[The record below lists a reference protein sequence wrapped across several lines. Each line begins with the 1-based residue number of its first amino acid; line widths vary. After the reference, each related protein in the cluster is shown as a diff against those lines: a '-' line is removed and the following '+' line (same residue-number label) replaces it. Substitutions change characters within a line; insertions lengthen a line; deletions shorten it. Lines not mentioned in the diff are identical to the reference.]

1 MFYAF
6 IHKKNIKRFKWSV
19 CTHRILQWVYTLS
32 KCQVIF
38 SAYFQLLTVGLTSAT
53 SSPNSYSLVD
63 SWILLQI
70 SDLRIYVGGVI
81 LCEIVQGQ
89 EKKM

>member
-1 MFYAF
+1 MF
-6 IHKKNIKRFKWSV
+6 
-19 CTHRILQWVYTLS
+19 

-38 SAYFQLLTVGLTSAT
+38 SAYFQLLIVGVQ
-53 SSPNSYSLVD
+53 SPNSYSLVD

-81 LCEIVQGQ
+81 LSVNLFKDR
-89 EKKM
+89 KKNVNFSSSGVKVLRNVYSVFVAVVINGNGSLTS